1 MAASVPQP
9 PAIASR
15 IVSLPEQLHRFW
27 IALDDLVADVLP
39 TDWGAVVTDGR
50 FPDVWDTNYARVDVE
65 SAVRLARIESD
76 LLPALRRARVGV
88 EHVVSFHHEAHGDLL
103 SELSSRGHRISWDL
117 AMVLDGA
124 PGTAGVV
131 VEGIAVEELFP
142 GDELWAAA
150 AGSMRDVF
158 EIEPAAVVE
167 QLLTLER
174 DVLAPAGKRWFAAR
188 SEDSGPVSLGTLL
201 VLEGTGYIDNV
212 ATDPAARGRG
222 YAGAVVTRIGQ
233 ETRRAGAA
241 GPFLL
246 CDPGAPATVRFYE
259 RLGFA
264 AAGFLASTKGP
275 TPAA

>member
-1 MAASVPQP
+1 MP
-9 PAIASR
+9 
-15 IVSLPEQLHRFW
+15 LPEQLHRFW

-39 TDWGAVVTDGR
+39 TDWGAVITDAR

-65 SAVRLARIESD
+65 SAVPLARIETD

-103 SELSSRGHRISWDL
+103 SQLSSRGHRISWDL
-117 AMVLDGA
+117 AMVLDRA
-124 PGTAGVV
+124 SWAAEALKEGVV
-131 VEGIAVEELFP
+131 VEELHP
-142 GDELWAAA
+142 GGELWAAA
-150 AGSMRDVF
+150 AGSMRDSF
-158 EIEPAAVVE
+158 AIEPPAAVE

-174 DVLAPAGKRWFAAR
+174 AVLAPAGKRWFAVR
-188 SEDSGPVSLGTLL
+188 GEDGTPASLGTLL
-201 VLEGTGYIDNV
+201 VLDGTGYIDNV

-222 YAGAVVTRIGQ
+222 YASAIVTQIGR
-233 ETRRAGAA
+233 ETHRADAA

-264 AAGFLASTKGP
+264 PAGFLASTKGT

>member
-1 MAASVPQP
+1 VP
-9 PAIASR
+9 
-15 IVSLPEQLHRFW
+15 LPEQLHRFW

-39 TDWGAVVTDGR
+39 TDWGAVVTDAR
-50 FPDVWDTNYARVDVE
+50 SPDVWDTNYARVDVD
-65 SAVRLARIESD
+65 SAVPLARIETD

-117 AMVLDGA
+117 AMVLDEA
-124 PGTAGVV
+124 PGGAGVEE
-131 VEGIAVEELFP
+131 EGTPVEEVFP

-150 AGSMRDVF
+150 AASMRDSF
-158 EIEPAAVVE
+158 AIEPATAVE

-174 DVLAPAGKRWFAAR
+174 DVLALAGKRWFAVR
-188 SEDSGPVSLGTLL
+188 GEDGGPVSLGTLL
-201 VLEGTGYIDNV
+201 VLGGTSYIDNV

-222 YAGAVVTRIGQ
+222 YAGAIVTRIAR
-233 ETRRAGAA
+233 EALAAATA

-246 CDPGAPATVRFYE
+246 CDPGAPATVRLYE

-264 AAGFLASTKGP
+264 PAGFLASTKGP